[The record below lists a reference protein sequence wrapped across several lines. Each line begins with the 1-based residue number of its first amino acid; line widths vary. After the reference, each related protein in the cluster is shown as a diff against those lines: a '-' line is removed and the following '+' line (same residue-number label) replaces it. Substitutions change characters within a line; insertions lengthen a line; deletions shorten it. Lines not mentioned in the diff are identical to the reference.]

1 MGDARHVLMRLLL
14 IALFA
19 ACQAASAQEPP
30 PEKRFEHDMI
40 VRFHMHENFDLVRA
54 IEKLLV
60 RGNLVEG
67 QRLAASIARA
77 PDEPGMQPW
86 ATQAARVRER
96 ANAVATAP
104 SVDEAL
110 RAEARLAD
118 ACAGCHQDAGVVPEF
133 RSPPTLPADKPTVEA
148 RMARHLWAADRLWE
162 GIVGDSNESWSAG
175 LDVLAATP
183 LPWSKVEGDREVLG
197 KQLQKLA
204 EDSRRIRGTTDR
216 AERARAYGEILVT
229 CAACH
234 GVKPANK

>member
-1 MGDARHVLMRLLL
+1 MRLLL
-14 IALFA
+14 IVLFA

-60 RGNLVEG
+60 RGNLDEA
-67 QRLAASIARA
+67 QRLAASIAKA
-77 PDEPGMQPW
+77 PDEPGMKPW
-86 ATQAARVRER
+86 ATQAIRVRER
-96 ANAVATAP
+96 ASAIATAP
-104 SVDEAL
+104 SIDEAL

-118 ACAGCHQDAGVVPEF
+118 ACASCHADAGVVAEF
-133 RSPPTLPADKPTVEA
+133 RSPPAVPADRPTVEA
-148 RMARHLWAADRLWE
+148 RMARHLWAADRMWE
-162 GIVGDSNESWSAG
+162 GIIGDADDSWRAG

-183 LPWSKVEGDREVLG
+183 LPWSTVDADRASLG

-204 EDSRRIRGTTDR
+204 DDARKTGRTADR
-216 AERARAYGEILVT
+216 TERARAYGEILVT

-234 GVKPANK
+234 GVKPTKK

>member
-1 MGDARHVLMRLLL
+1 MTDAELSLMRLLP

-19 ACQAASAQEPP
+19 ACQAASAQDEPP
-30 PEKRFEHDMI
+30 SKKFEHDMM

-60 RGNLVEG
+60 RGKLEEG
-67 QRLAASIARA
+67 QRLAAAIARA

-86 ATQAARVRER
+86 APQAAKVRDR
-96 ANAVATAP
+96 ANAIANAP
-104 SVDEAL
+104 SIDEAL

-118 ACAGCHQDAGVVPEF
+118 ACASCHADAGATPEF
-133 RSPPTLPADKPTVEA
+133 RSAPTLPPDKGTVEA

-162 GIVGDSNESWSAG
+162 GIVGDAEDPWRAG

-183 LPWSKVEGDREVLG
+183 LPWSKVDADRAPLG
-197 KQLQKLA
+197 KQLQSLA
-204 EDSRRIRGTTDR
+204 DDARKMSRVTDR

-234 GVKPANK
+234 GVKPTKK

>member
-1 MGDARHVLMRLLL
+1 ML

-19 ACQAASAQEPP
+19 ACQSASAQEQPP
-30 PEKRFEHDMI
+30 AKRFEHDMI

-60 RGNLVEG
+60 RGNLDEG
-67 QRLAASIARA
+67 QRLAAAIARA
-77 PDEPGMQPW
+77 PDEPGMQAW
-86 ATQAARVRER
+86 APQATRVRDR
-96 ANAVATAP
+96 AAAVASAP
-104 SVDEAL
+104 SIDEAL

-118 ACAGCHQDAGVVPEF
+118 ACASCHEDAGVVPEF
-133 RSPPTLPADKPTVEA
+133 RSPPQVPADKPTIEA
-148 RMARHLWAADRLWE
+148 RMARHLWAADRMWE

-183 LPWSKVEGDREVLG
+183 LPFAKIEGDRAQLG

-204 EDSRRIRGTTDR
+204 EDSRRVRGTSDR

-234 GVKPANK
+234 AAKPK